1 MRDAT
6 RASQGANKEWATIA
20 EWHEASPARRHIPD
34 RTLMGKTRCY
44 FLAVTWDAMKIGT
57 LSAAPAM
64 ATNNRA
70 SQKLRVID

>member
-1 MRDAT
+1 
-6 RASQGANKEWATIA
+6 
-20 EWHEASPARRHIPD
+20 
-34 RTLMGKTRCY
+34 MGKTRCY

-70 SQKLRVID
+70 SQKLRFIDYPPSLLVGHDQSHHAINVSTPTPTHG